1 MAAHDEAIDK
11 VRKISKASRKLPQSF
26 DHLIAQAGQAQA
38 PAGTELI
45 RPAEK
50 AQEVEGRTVEVQASP
65 IDRLSELHGKVQPLP
80 PPSIEDIQSRI
91 DHSTQRIEEI
101 NGGLETPDL
110 SFKKSIQSQLDT
122 HATNI
127 NDQLS
132 RALKQ
137 AGVESVEQVDV
148 SRANPVTRF
157 VDMLTSG
164 QGKLETLGTYLE
176 SMATT
181 GAPLSPPRMLSIQ
194 MKVFIIQ
201 QELEFFANVLNKS
214 LESTKTIMNVQ
225 V

>member
-1 MAAHDEAIDK
+1 MATHDEAIEK
-11 VRKISKASRKLPQSF
+11 IHKISKTGSKLPQSF

-38 PAGTELI
+38 PAGTELV
-45 RPAEK
+45 RPAER
-50 AQEVEGRTVEVQASP
+50 AQEVEGRTVETDPSP
-65 IDRLSELHGKVQPLP
+65 INRLSQLQGKVQQLP
-80 PPSIEDIQSRI
+80 PPTIEDIQNRI
-91 DHSTQRIEEI
+91 DGSTKRIEEI
-101 NGGLETPDL
+101 QGGLNTPDL

-122 HATNI
+122 HASNV
-127 NDQLS
+127 NDQVA

-137 AGVESVEQVDV
+137 AGIESVDETTI

-164 QGKLETLGTYLE
+164 QGKLETLGTYLDG
-176 SMATT
+176 MATT